1 MENIENMENVSII
14 KNYIAPLSLMI
25 ILPILLI
32 LLLKKYATASSKNIY
47 PNTFSLGV
55 LVVLLLWG
63 YSSIKFFPKN
73 FEGPTNLDGIT
84 PKYQGNGFV
93 FWVITTVITGL
104 ICFFVPTFPIKFT
117 ENFISIII
125 TFAIFGFIFVFYL
138 YLKDRNT
145 YWDKD
150 EDDKKGYSDV
160 FRFYRGLS
168 FHPTVGGVDVKQL
181 TNCRFGMIG
190 WQIIITIF
198 AFFSYYN
205 YGLNTAMAVS
215 FILQSLY
222 IAKFFFWETGYF
234 NTLDI
239 TLDRAGYYICWGCIV
254 FVPAFYTF
262 ASYYLANNPS
272 KIPLGVGALFL
283 ALGIAFIW
291 LNYDVDAQ
299 KEAFKKDNG
308 VVIWGKKAEYISDA
322 DTEGEG
328 GRKLLT
334 SGWWGVSR
342 HINYVFEIGLSA
354 CWCGVALKLPPLAY
368 LAYIIILLV
377 HRTFRD
383 EEKCAKKYGKLWKQY
398 SKKVRYYMI
407 PKIF

>member
-1 MENIENMENVSII
+1 
-14 KNYIAPLSLMI
+14 
-25 ILPILLI
+25 
-32 LLLKKYATASSKNIY
+32 
-47 PNTFSLGV
+47 
-55 LVVLLLWG
+55 
-63 YSSIKFFPKN
+63 
-73 FEGPTNLDGIT
+73 
-84 PKYQGNGFV
+84 
-93 FWVITTVITGL
+93 
-104 ICFFVPTFPIKFT
+104 
-117 ENFISIII
+117 
-125 TFAIFGFIFVFYL
+125 
-138 YLKDRNT
+138 
-145 YWDKD
+145 
-150 EDDKKGYSDV
+150 
-160 FRFYRGLS
+160 
-168 FHPTVGGVDVKQL
+168 
-181 TNCRFGMIG
+181 
-190 WQIIITIF
+190 
-198 AFFSYYN
+198 
-205 YGLNTAMAVS
+205 MAVS

-272 KIPLGVGALFL
+272 KIPLSVGAIFL

-299 KEAFKKDNG
+299 KEAFKKDNAAM
-308 VVIWGKKAEYISDA
+308 IWGKKAEYITDTDA
-322 DTEGEG
+322 G
-328 GRKLLT
+328 GKGRRKLLT

-383 EEKCAKKYGKLWKQY
+383 EEKCVKKYGKLWSDY

-407 PKIF
+407 PSIF

>member
-1 MENIENMENVSII
+1 MENNVSVI

-32 LLLKKYATASSKNIY
+32 LLLRKYATASSKNIY
-47 PNTFSLGV
+47 PNTFSIEV

-84 PKYQGNGFV
+84 PKYQGNGFL
-93 FWVITTVITGL
+93 FWIITTLITGL
-104 ICFFVPTFPIKFT
+104 ICFFVPSFPIKFT

-125 TFAIFGFIFVFYL
+125 TFAIFGFLFVFYL

-150 EDDKKGYSDV
+150 EDDKKGYSDI

-181 TNCRFGMIG
+181 TNSRFGMIG

-205 YGLNTAMAVS
+205 YGLNIAMAVS
-215 FILQSLY
+215 FILQTLY

-272 KIPLGVGALFL
+272 NVSLSVGLLFL
-283 ALGIAFIW
+283 IVGIIFIW

-299 KEAFKKDNG
+299 KESFKKDNG
-308 VVIWGKKAEYISDA
+308 VHIWGKKAEYISDE
-322 DTEGEG
+322 EGK
-328 GRKLLT
+328 RKLLT

-383 EEKCAKKYGKLWKQY
+383 EEKCVKKYGELWKQY
-398 SKKVRYYMI
+398 SKKVRYCMI
-407 PKIF
+407 PNIF

>member
-1 MENIENMENVSII
+1 MENNENISVI
-14 KNYIAPLSLMI
+14 KNYVAPLSLMI

-32 LLLKKYATASSKNIY
+32 LLLKKYATISSKNIY
-47 PNTFSLGV
+47 PNTFSIGV
-55 LVVLLLWG
+55 LLVLLLWG

-84 PKYQGNGFV
+84 PKYQGNGFR
-93 FWVITTVITGL
+93 FWIITTLITGL
-104 ICFFVPTFPIKFT
+104 ICFLIPSFPIKFT

-125 TFAIFGFIFVFYL
+125 TFAIFGFLFVFYL

-168 FHPTVGGVDVKQL
+168 FHPTIGGVDVKQL

-205 YGLNTAMAVS
+205 YGINTAMAVS
-215 FILQSLY
+215 FILQTLY

-272 KIPLGVGALFL
+272 KIPLGVGVLFL
-283 ALGIAFIW
+283 IAGIVFIW

-299 KEAFKKDNG
+299 KESFKKDND
-308 VVIWGKKAEYISDA
+308 VRIWGKKAEYITDDS
-322 DTEGEG
+322 GK
-328 GRKLLT
+328 RKLLT

-383 EEKCAKKYGKLWKQY
+383 EEKCVKKYGELWKLY
-398 SKKVRYYMI
+398 SKKVRYYLI

>member
-1 MENIENMENVSII
+1 M
-14 KNYIAPLSLMI
+14 
-25 ILPILLI
+25 
-32 LLLKKYATASSKNIY
+32 
-47 PNTFSLGV
+47 
-55 LVVLLLWG
+55 
-63 YSSIKFFPKN
+63 
-73 FEGPTNLDGIT
+73 
-84 PKYQGNGFV
+84 
-93 FWVITTVITGL
+93 
-104 ICFFVPTFPIKFT
+104 
-117 ENFISIII
+117 
-125 TFAIFGFIFVFYL
+125 FYL

-272 KIPLGVGALFL
+272 KIPLGIGALFL

-308 VVIWGKKAEYISDA
+308 TMIWGKKAEYIA
-322 DTEGEG
+322 DEGEKH
-328 GRKLLT
+328 KLLT

-383 EEKCAKKYGKLWKQY
+383 EEKCAKKYGELWKQY
-398 SKKVRYYMI
+398 SKKVRYSMI

>member
-1 MENIENMENVSII
+1 MENNVSVI

-32 LLLKKYATASSKNIY
+32 LLLQKYASASSKNIY
-47 PNTFSLGV
+47 PNTFSIGV
-55 LVVLLLWG
+55 LVVLILWG

-73 FEGPTNLDGIT
+73 FEGPTNIDGIT
-84 PKYQGNGFV
+84 PKYQGNGFL
-93 FWVITTVITGL
+93 FWIITTVITGL
-104 ICFFVPTFPIKFT
+104 VCFFIPSFPIKFT

-125 TFAIFGFIFVFYL
+125 TFAIFGFLFVFYL
-138 YLKDRNT
+138 YFKDRNT

-150 EDDKKGYSDV
+150 EDDKKGYSNI

-181 TNCRFGMIG
+181 TNSRFGMIG

-215 FILQSLY
+215 FILQTLY

-272 KIPLGVGALFL
+272 NVPQSVGVLFL
-283 ALGIAFIW
+283 IAGIIFIW

-299 KEAFKKDNG
+299 KEIFKKDNG
-308 VVIWGKKAEYISDA
+308 VHIWGKKAEYISDE
-322 DTEGEG
+322 EGK
-328 GRKLLT
+328 RKLLT

-383 EEKCAKKYGKLWKQY
+383 EEKCVKKYGELWKLY
-398 SKKVRYYMI
+398 SKKVRYYLI

>member
-1 MENIENMENVSII
+1 MEKMENVSII
-14 KNYIAPLSLMI
+14 KNYIAPLLLMI

-55 LVVLLLWG
+55 LVALLLWG

-73 FEGPTNLDGIT
+73 FEGPTNLDGTT

-93 FWVITTVITGL
+93 FWAITTVITGI
-104 ICFFVPTFPIKFT
+104 ICFFVPQFPIKFT

-205 YGLNTAMAVS
+205 YGFNTAMAVS

-272 KIPLGVGALFL
+272 KVSLSVGALFL

-308 VVIWGKKAEYISDA
+308 VAIWGKKAEYIT
-322 DTEGEG
+322 DTNAGEEG

-383 EEKCAKKYGKLWKQY
+383 EEKCVKKYGELWKQY

>member
-1 MENIENMENVSII
+1 MENNETVSII
-14 KNYIAPLSLMI
+14 KNYAAPLSLMI

-32 LLLKKYATASSKNIY
+32 LLLQKYATVSSKNIY
-47 PNTFSLGV
+47 PNTFSIGV
-55 LVVLLLWG
+55 LIVLLLWG

-84 PKYQGNGFV
+84 PKYQGNGFL
-93 FWVITTVITGL
+93 FWIITTLITGL
-104 ICFFVPTFPIKFT
+104 VCFFIPSFPIKFT
-117 ENFISIII
+117 KNFISIII
-125 TFAIFGFIFVFYL
+125 TFAIFGFLFVFYL

-150 EDDKKGYSDV
+150 EDDKKGYSDI

-205 YGLNTAMAVS
+205 YGLNTAMVVS
-215 FILQSLY
+215 FILQTLY

-272 KIPLGVGALFL
+272 KISFGVGGVFL
-283 ALGIAFIW
+283 ALGIAFIC
-291 LNYDVDAQ
+291 LNYNVDAQ
-299 KEAFKKDNG
+299 KESFKKNNE
-308 VVIWGKKAEYISDA
+308 VHIWGKKAEYITD
-322 DTEGEG
+322 EG
-328 GRKLLT
+328 GKRKLLT

-383 EEKCAKKYGKLWKQY
+383 DEKCLKKYGKLWKKY
-398 SKKVRYYMI
+398 SKKVRYYLL
-407 PKIF
+407 PAIF